1 MRVDA
6 AEFRALPLEAHALLD
21 DVPLK
26 DVNAV
31 DLPGGGPGQ
40 TLRDVRAL
48 IPPGGLMKANLMTRA
63 LFGMRL
69 WLGRL
74 FSWDGPE
81 HDRADASY
89 LNRVSEAIRARSAAP
104 PGTREGGFRQ
114 LYLLEQES
122 LAEIRNATVHAF
134 LCEALCAAGRVSS
147 LLGHLREAHVHVDPR
162 VYGAYRAFPA
172 VSGVSGDV
180 QAAAPRLDRPLPAE
194 LSGAY
199 AGSWVRLQEWAS
211 SRSGYFDPA
220 AFLMVGDFAFTIRG
234 AAFSGATAALALATG
249 AGLPFSNAAFSPN
262 FATIFFF
269 VSSPVASMTK
279 VGTRRALR
287 SATHLV
293 ISHGGRRRTAARARR
308 GPDCFT
314 RFVRPRS
321 NSAPARSAIRRAIA
335 CEARAA
341 AGAMALRT
349 ISSMEPSLATLGI
362 P

>member
-31 DLPGGGPGQ
+31 DLPGGGPGR

-104 PGTREGGFRQ
+104 PGTREDGFRL

-134 LCEALCAAGRVSS
+134 LCGALCARPGGYRLYWGIYVKPTSR
-147 LLGHLREAHVHVDPR
+147 LTP
-162 VYGAYRAFPA
+162 VYMALIEPFRRFLVYPA
-172 VSGVSGDV
+172 IFR
-180 QAAAPRLDRPLPAE
+180 RL
-194 LSGAY
+194 
-199 AGSWVRLQEWAS
+199 
-211 SRSGYFDPA
+211 
-220 AFLMVGDFAFTIRG
+220 
-234 AAFSGATAALALATG
+234 
-249 AGLPFSNAAFSPN
+249 
-262 FATIFFF
+262 
-269 VSSPVASMTK
+269 
-279 VGTRRALR
+279 RRAWF
-287 SATHLV
+287 
-293 ISHGGRRRTAARARR
+293 ARYQ
-308 GPDCFT
+308 
-314 RFVRPRS
+314 
-321 NSAPARSAIRRAIA
+321 
-335 CEARAA
+335 
-341 AGAMALRT
+341 
-349 ISSMEPSLATLGI
+349 PS
-362 P
+362 